1 MGEWFSGQAASGSML
16 VALPVALIVGLVSFF
31 SPCVIPL
38 LPAYLAYAT
47 GLSGSQLADADVVR
61 QHRGRMLAGSAL
73 FVAGFSLVFVLLG
86 VAAGG
91 LGMTLMS
98 HQREFSIVLGVLSI
112 ALGLAFLGLLPFT
125 QRDVRIHSVPAV
137 GLAAAPLLGFLFGLG
152 WTPCAGPTL
161 GVILTLGMNEG
172 TALRG
177 GLLSAAYAVGLGVP
191 FIIAG
196 VAYERMLGAV
206 RFIRRHQVWVTRF
219 GGILMIALGVALV
232 TGWWDVLVNW
242 LQINLVNSYRVGV

>member
-1 MGEWFSGQAASGSML
+1 MGDWFSSQAASGSML
-16 VALPVALIVGLVSFF
+16 VALPVALVVGLVSFF

-38 LPAYLAYAT
+38 MPAYLAYAT
-47 GLSGSQLADADVVR
+47 GLSGAQLADADVVR
-61 QHRGRMLAGSAL
+61 RHRGRMLAGSVL
-73 FVAGFSLVFVLLG
+73 FVSGFTLVFVLLG

-91 LGMTLMS
+91 LGLALMS

-137 GLAAAPLLGFLFGLG
+137 GLAVAPLLGFLFGLG

-161 GVILTLGMNEG
+161 GVILTLGAHEG

-177 GLLSAAYAVGLGVP
+177 GLLAAAYALGLGVP

-219 GGILMIALGVALV
+219 GGILMIALGVALI

-242 LQINLVNSYRVGV
+242 LQVTLINSYRVGV